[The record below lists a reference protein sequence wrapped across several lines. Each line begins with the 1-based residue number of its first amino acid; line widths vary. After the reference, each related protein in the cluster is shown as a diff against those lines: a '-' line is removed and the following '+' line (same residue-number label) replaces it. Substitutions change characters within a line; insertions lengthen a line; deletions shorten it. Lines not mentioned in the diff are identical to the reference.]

1 MCFFFVVF
9 LCNLFLSE
17 RGRRA
22 KRSNEGKLCGWL
34 AGLYLKKKK
43 IRKITRRFTCHSV
56 CKRPKKKLSAPLSM
70 IRERSRDFT
79 HLPIYLGGV
88 MSISWLFVLLF
99 IFWRFCFIAEFRR
112 SQWRVTD
119 WLIEICL
126 FFPSPKFRIWNKC
139 KQLRK
144 RVILPVVLFCFSG
157 VDELQASKEKTFFVC
172 FDI

>member
-1 MCFFFVVF
+1 MYVFFFFVICF
-9 LCNLFLSE
+9 LKFFLFLNAGEEQKGQTRESFV
-17 RGRRA
+17 A
-22 KRSNEGKLCGWL
+22 GWL
-34 AGLYLKKKK
+34 AGLYSKGKKNNAT
-43 IRKITRRFTCHSV
+43 IHLSHSV
-56 CKRPKKKLSAPLSM
+56 CKRQNCRRRWS
-70 IRERSRDFT
+70 ERSRDFT